1 MCQIKSIV
9 DKDFSGERMSFI
21 QLIEKYNVVV
31 PVIQRDYAQG
41 RTTEKPTEVRKGFV
55 SNLISYL
62 QAPEGEIHD
71 LDFVYGTVVDN
82 EFIPLDGQQR
92 LTTLFMLHLYVA
104 SKSDKYEEFVEL
116 MKQGE
121 VH

>member
-1 MCQIKSIV
+1 MNTALHTFMDIFTADFEIEEGTNVQLRKIV
-9 DKDFSGERMSFI
+9 I
-21 QLIEKYNVVV
+21 PI
-31 PVIQRDYAQG
+31 IQRDYAQG

-92 LTTLFMLHLYVA
+92 LTTLFLLHLTMLQLLLYPT
-104 SKSDKYEEFVEL
+104 
-116 MKQGE
+116 
-121 VH
+121 